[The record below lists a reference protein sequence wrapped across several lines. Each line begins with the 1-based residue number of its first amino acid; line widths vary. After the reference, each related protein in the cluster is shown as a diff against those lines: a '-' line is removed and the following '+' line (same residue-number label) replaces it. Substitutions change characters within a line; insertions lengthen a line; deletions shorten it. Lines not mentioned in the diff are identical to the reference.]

1 MALSCIAVLSSPVLK
16 KKASMKVQLRKK
28 EPTDVTSS
36 KKQFRK
42 VESMKVTDFSFMLMN
57 LQRTND
63 SQHISIDSMA
73 GQIIIIIITIIIFKY
88 VGG

>member
-1 MALSCIAVLSSPVLK
+1 MK

-42 VESMKVTDFSFMLMN
+42 VELMKVTDFSFMLIN
-57 LQRTND
+57 LQRT
-63 SQHISIDSMA
+63 QQFAH
-73 GQIIIIIITIIIFKY
+73 FY
-88 VGG
+88 

>member
-1 MALSCIAVLSSPVLK
+1 
-16 KKASMKVQLRKK
+16 MKVQLRKK

-57 LQRTND
+57 LKTETNVNSTVTALLD
-63 SQHISIDSMA
+63 THFMIVL
-73 GQIIIIIITIIIFKY
+73 F
-88 VGG
+88 